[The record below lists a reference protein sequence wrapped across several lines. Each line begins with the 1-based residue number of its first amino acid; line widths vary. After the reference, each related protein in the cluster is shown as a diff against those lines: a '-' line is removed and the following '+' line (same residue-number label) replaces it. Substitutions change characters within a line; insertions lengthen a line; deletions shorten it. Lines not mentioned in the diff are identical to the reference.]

1 MKKLVMI
8 VLALALLGGA
18 GYALYAGINQKAEA
32 AVEGKGEAGK
42 HADKGKEKGK
52 DGEVHVEFVQLD
64 PLMLPVM
71 GEDGVSQMIS
81 LVVTLE
87 VADTHTMET
96 VKKMAPKLT
105 DAYIQDMY
113 GVLNQKAS
121 MPGGV
126 IQVGLIKQR
135 LQKATVGVLG
145 DGVVSNIL
153 LQHLQQSPI

>member
-1 MKKLVMI
+1 MKKIIMLVM
-8 VLALALLGGA
+8 ALALVGG
-18 GYALYAGINQKAEA
+18 GGFALYKGVNQKAEA

-42 HADKGKEKGK
+42 HADKGKEKEG
-52 DGEVHVEFVQLD
+52 DAHVEFVQLD

-71 GEDGVSQMIS
+71 GDDGVSQMIS

-87 VADTHTMET
+87 VADAPTMEK
-96 VKKMAPKLT
+96 VKKLSPKLT

-113 GVLNQKAS
+113 GVLNQKAA

-126 IQVGLIKQR
+126 VQVGLIKQR